1 MSKSWVRV
9 YELQAAI
16 QSIEHCC
23 IFVQGKHRAD
33 RAIEHAVAGVEFGY
47 LQVLGS

>member
-23 IFVQGKHRAD
+23 IFVQGKHRA
-33 RAIEHAVAGVEFGY
+33 IEHAVAGVEFGY
-47 LQVLGS
+47 LHVLGS